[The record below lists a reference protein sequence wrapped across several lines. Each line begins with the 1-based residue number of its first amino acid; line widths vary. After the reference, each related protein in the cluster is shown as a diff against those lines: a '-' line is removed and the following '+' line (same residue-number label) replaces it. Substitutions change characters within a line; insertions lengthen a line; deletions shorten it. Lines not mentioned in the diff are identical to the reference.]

1 MRVSEARDISA
12 VFQRSKKVLFEV
24 PRATIPGVPSVRYDV
39 ATLLIP
45 YSYVVR
51 TDGDKKLNTKKVN
64 VRYN

>member
-12 VFQRSKKVLFEV
+12 VLERSKNVLFEV
-24 PRATIPGVPSVRYDV
+24 PRATIHTRYLAYV

-51 TDGDKKLNTKKVN
+51 TDGDKKRNTKKVN

>member
-24 PRATIPGVPSVRYDV
+24 PRATIPGVPSVRYV

-51 TDGDKKLNTKKVN
+51 TDGDKKRNTKKVN